1 MEFAEHNNNIII
13 KVPVTAEPLNA
24 AMIKQGLQDAGF
36 GRCFLLQNQLENL
49 LVEYRQLQQKVKALT
64 LAEHAKVLSYPL
76 AEKRAAQLSF
86 ELSDDKMTAW
96 AIITAAWGGN
106 PISAN
111 ELVKAAQQFGII
123 FGFNKEQ
130 IIQLVQQASRA
141 EPGSRLKID
150 IAQGRP
156 VKDGKNSWFEPLIP
170 DMVRR
175 RNQPL
180 VESEAKAD
188 LRDFGAIPSVAK
200 GQPLMRRHPP
210 TAGEAGVDVT
220 GVTTAPTPGVTIEW
234 QLADG
239 VELSPENADILLAA
253 QDGLP
258 RAIDNGATVDDVFTI
273 KNVDLASG
281 HIIFKGSVVI
291 NGNVISGMKVV
302 AGGNVFVKGVMEGAL
317 IEAGGD
323 ITITGSIIGHQL
335 NNPATTETEYS
346 TVLKAAGDI
355 YCNIAQYSAF
365 YCQGELQVH
374 KYLMHCQVEAER
386 VTAGTP
392 DKLTGKIVGGHYLL
406 GQTLD
411 CGQLGSPSS
420 GVVFVKLN
428 RRLNP
433 LLEQQET
440 IRAQLAPVRL
450 ALDELKQKIDKQK
463 KLLAGQVDETLKRLE
478 QEFNDQKQLAKTLIN
493 EVRELEEQRLQ
504 TVRQLHVKVSQQLFS
519 AVEFQ
524 FGKEIIRSRREYG
537 PSMVVVQD
545 GHPVINPL

>member
-1 MEFAEHNNNIII
+1 MEFAEHNNTIII

-24 AMIKQGLQDAGF
+24 AMIKQGLQDAGY
-36 GRCFLLQNQLENL
+36 GRCFFLQNQLDNL
-49 LVEYRQLQQKVKALT
+49 LVEYQQLQQKVKALT
-64 LAEHAKVLSYPL
+64 LAEYAKVLNYPI

-96 AIITAAWGGN
+96 AIITAAWGGS

-111 ELVKAAQQFGII
+111 DLVKAAQQFGII

-130 IIQLVQQASRA
+130 IIQLVLQASRA

-150 IAQGRP
+150 IAQGRQ
-156 VKDGKNSWFEPLIP
+156 VKAGKNSWFEPLIT

-180 VESEAKAD
+180 VESEGKAD

-200 GQPLMRRHPP
+200 GQSIMRRHPP

-220 GVTTAPTPGVTIEW
+220 GVTTAPTPGMVIEW
-234 QLADG
+234 QLAGG
-239 VELSPENADILLAA
+239 VELSPDDADLLLAA

-258 RAIDNGATVDDVFTI
+258 RAIENGATVDDVFTVN
-273 KNVDLASG
+273 NVDLASG

-291 NGNVISGMKVV
+291 TGNVIAGMKVV

-323 ITITGSIIGHQL
+323 ITIAGSIIGHQL
-335 NNPATTETEYS
+335 NNAGAAEAEYS
-346 TVLKAAGDI
+346 TVLKAAGNI
-355 YCNIAQYSAF
+355 HCHIAQYSAF
-365 YCQGELQVH
+365 YCQGELEAT

-386 VTAGTP
+386 VTAGTA

-406 GQTLD
+406 GQALY

-440 IRAQLAPVRL
+440 IRAQLAPVRK
-450 ALDELKQKIDKQK
+450 AMDEIKQKIDKQK
-463 KLLAGQVDETLKRLE
+463 KLLAGQVDDSIKRLE
-478 QEFNDQKQLAKTLIN
+478 QEFEEQKQLAKALIS
-493 EVRELEEQRLQ
+493 EVRALEELRLQ
-504 TVRQLHVKVSQQLFS
+504 IVAQLQVKVSQQLFS

-537 PSMVVVQD
+537 PSLVNVQD
-545 GHPVINPL
+545 GHPAINPL